1 MKTGRSVKW
10 TSDRSEAFMTDA
22 HGRDHVTTAKMGF
35 DSDGKIVGFHVDTIA
50 NIGAYVSL
58 FATATPTYLY
68 GTLWSGTYDIPAI
81 YGTVRAVHTNTVPVD
96 AYRGAGRPEATYM
109 IERMM
114 EKAAREMGMD
124 PAELRRKNFI
134 KEFPYQ
140 TQVLLQYDSGDY
152 HTLLDMAQKHARS
165 TVSPNARPR
174 PHRAAS
180 CAASAIRPSWRP
192 AALRHR
198 QPPGPSARA
207 WASGNPPK
215 CG

>member
-1 MKTGRSVKW
+1 MDLRPVGGLH
-10 TSDRSEAFMTDA
+10 DRRPWPGSCDDRED
-22 HGRDHVTTAKMGF
+22 GLRR
-35 DSDGKIVGFHVDTIA
+35 DGKIVGFHVDTIA

-114 EKAAREMGMD
+114 ETAAREMGMD

-152 HTLLDMAQKHARS
+152 TRLLDMAQKARQ
-165 TVSPNARPR
+165 ARHVR
-174 PHRAAS
+174 RAQGRGRRNAAS

-192 AALRHR
+192 AALRPPP
-198 QPPGPSARA
+198 PPGRSARV
-207 WASGNPPK
+207 WASGNRPR